1 MNVPHHTWRPAAG
14 SASALIQELS
24 VVLYVAC
31 ALIFLLV
38 MVLLLRAVFTPPR
51 KIEARRW
58 LTVGGLVFPGTVL
71 SALLAYSLAV
81 GSALAD
87 FEGKG
92 TLRFLLDCLSPN
104 SRALMEDAP
113 GPAAGAALRIE
124 VIAHQWWWEVR
135 YFTDDAGD
143 FELANELRIP
153 AGRAVDVHLL
163 THDVIHSFWVPT
175 LAGKVDM
182 IPGRRN
188 RLVLK
193 SDEPGE
199 HHGICAEYCGG
210 QHALMGFRL
219 VVLEEREFAAWSK
232 READDAAEPAD
243 ASLQRGA
250 GVFLEAGCADC
261 HTVRG
266 TRALGQKGPD
276 LTHVGARRT
285 LAAGALANHIG
296 TMTAWVVHP
305 QDLKPGSSMPDNR
318 THSGADLRALAAW
331 LESLK

>member
-1 MNVPHHTWRPAAG
+1 MNASHHTWRPAEG
-14 SASALIQELS
+14 SASALIHELS

-31 ALIFLLV
+31 ALILLLV
-38 MVLLLRAVFTPPR
+38 LVLAVRAVFTPPQ

-58 LTVGGLVFPGTVL
+58 LTLGGLVFPGVVL

-104 SRALMEDAP
+104 SRSLVASS
-113 GPAAGAALRIE
+113 PAATGGALRIE

-135 YFTDDAGD
+135 YFTDDSGD

-153 AGRAVDVHLL
+153 AGRAVDIHLL
-163 THDVIHSFWVPT
+163 THDVIHSFWVPS

-182 IPGRRN
+182 IPGRRT
-188 RLVLK
+188 RMVLK
-193 SDEPGE
+193 ANEPGE
-199 HHGICAEYCGG
+199 HYGVCAEYCGG
-210 QHALMGFRL
+210 QHALMAFRV
-219 VVLEEREFAAWSK
+219 VVLGEREFAAWTAS
-232 READDAAEPAD
+232 ESTDAAFPADD
-243 ASLQRGA
+243 SGRHGSRI
-250 GVFLEAGCADC
+250 FLDAGCGDC

-266 TRALGQKGPD
+266 TRATGDKGPD
-276 LTHVGARRT
+276 LTHVGSRRT
-285 LAAGALANHIG
+285 LAAGTLDNHIG
-296 TMTAWVVHP
+296 TMAAWAVNP
-305 QDLKPGSSMPDNR
+305 QDLKPGSLMPANR
-318 THSGADLRALAAW
+318 THSGADMRVLAAW